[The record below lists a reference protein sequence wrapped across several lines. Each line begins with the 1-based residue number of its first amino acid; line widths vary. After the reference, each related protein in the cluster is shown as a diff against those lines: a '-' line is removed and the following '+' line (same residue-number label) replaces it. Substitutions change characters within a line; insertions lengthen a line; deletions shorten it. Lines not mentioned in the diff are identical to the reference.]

1 MAALLA
7 LLSATAY
14 GVGDFFGGLS
24 ARRLPSAAV
33 VLRTHAAG
41 LFGLLAVLPL
51 VGGAAGDG
59 DLAIGAAGGLAG
71 ALGVLAFYR
80 AMATGSMSLVAPVTA
95 VTAAVVP
102 VTYGLATGE
111 RPSVVSLVGVPLAL
125 VAVALLSREGVEGRE
140 HPATSLSVDQLL
152 TALGAGAGFGLY
164 FIALGMTSHDAGL
177 WPVVAGRVA
186 SVTLF
191 GLVALLSPAARVGDG
206 RARQRG
212 VLAML
217 VTCGL
222 LDAWANA
229 LFLVA
234 TRHGMLS
241 VVAVLGALYP
251 AATLLLA
258 RGVLG
263 ERLARPQLGG
273 VALATAAVAL
283 VAAG

>member
-41 LFGLLAVLPL
+41 LVGLLAVLPL
-51 VGGAAGDG
+51 VRGAAGG
-59 DLAIGAAGGLAG
+59 ADLAIGAVGGLAG
-71 ALGVLAFYR
+71 GLGVLGFYR
-80 AMATGSMSLVAPVTA
+80 AMSTGSMSLVAPVTA
-95 VTAAVVP
+95 VMAAVVP
-102 VTYGLATGE
+102 VAYGLATGE
-111 RPSVVSLVGVPLAL
+111 RPSVVTLVGIPVAL
-125 VAVALLSREGVEGRE
+125 VAVALLARDSGG
-140 HPATSLSVDQLL
+140 HAAAGLSVEQLL

-164 FIALGMTSHDAGL
+164 FVALGMTSHDAGL
-177 WPVVAGRVA
+177 WPVVAGRLA

-191 GLVALLSPAARVGDG
+191 LLVTLFSPAARVGDR

-212 VLAML
+212 LLVML

-234 TRHGMLS
+234 TRHGMLT

-251 AATLLLA
+251 AATLMLA
-258 RGVLG
+258 RSVLG

-273 VALATAAVAL
+273 VGLAGAAVAL
-283 VAAG
+283 VAIG

>member
-41 LFGLLAVLPL
+41 LVGLLVLVPI
-51 VGGAAGDG
+51 VGGAVGGGDM
-59 DLAIGAAGGLAG
+59 AIGAIGGLAG
-71 ALGVLAFYR
+71 GLGVLAFYR
-80 AMATGSMSLVAPVTA
+80 AMSTGSMSLVAPVTA
-95 VTAAVVP
+95 VTATVVP
-102 VTYGLATGE
+102 VAYGLATGE
-111 RPSVVSLVGVPLAL
+111 RPSPVTLVGIPLAL
-125 VAVALLSREGVEGRE
+125 LAVALLARESGGQ
-140 HPATSLSVDQLL
+140 AAAGLSVDQLL

-164 FIALGMTSHDAGL
+164 FVALGMTSHDAGL
-177 WPVVAGRVA
+177 WPVVAGRLA

-191 GLVALLSPAARVGDG
+191 LLVTLFSPTSRVGDR

-212 VLAML
+212 LLAML
-217 VTCGL
+217 ITCGL

-234 TRHGMLS
+234 TRHGMLT

-251 AATLLLA
+251 AATLMLA
-258 RGVLG
+258 RSVLG

-273 VALATAAVAL
+273 VALAGAAVAL
-283 VAAG
+283 VAIG

>member
-41 LFGLLAVLPL
+41 LLGLLAVVPL
-51 VGGAAGDG
+51 VGGAAGHD
-59 DLAIGAAGGLAG
+59 DLAIGAAGGVAG

-80 AMATGSMSLVAPVTA
+80 AMASGVMSLVAPVTA

-102 VTYGLATGE
+102 VAYGLATGE
-111 RPSVVSLVGVPLAL
+111 RPSPVGMIGIPLAL
-125 VAVALLSREGVEGRE
+125 LAVALLSREGGSRT
-140 HPATSLSVDQLL
+140 ASGLSVQQLV

-164 FIALGMTSHDAGL
+164 FVALGMASDDAGL
-177 WPVVAGRVA
+177 WPVVAGRLA

-191 GLVALLSPAARVGDG
+191 LLVTLFRPTARVGDR
-206 RARQRG
+206 RARQLG
-212 VLAML
+212 LMAML
-217 VTCGL
+217 VACGL

-229 LFLVA
+229 LFLLA
-234 TRHGMLS
+234 TQNGMLTL
-241 VVAVLGALYP
+241 VAVLGALYP
-251 AATLLLA
+251 AATLMLA
-258 RGVLG
+258 RTVLG
-263 ERLARPQLGG
+263 ERLARHQLAG
-273 VALATAAVAL
+273 VALAAAAVAL
-283 VAAG
+283 VSIG

>member
-24 ARRLPSAAV
+24 ARRLPSSAV
-33 VLRTHAAG
+33 VLRTHVAG
-41 LFGLLAVLPL
+41 LLGLLAVVPL
-51 VGGAAGDG
+51 VGGAAGHG
-59 DLAIGAAGGLAG
+59 DLAIGAIGGVAG

-80 AMATGSMSLVAPVTA
+80 AMASGVMSLVAPITA
-95 VTAAVVP
+95 VTAAIVP
-102 VTYGLATGE
+102 VAYGLATGE
-111 RPSVVSLVGVPLAL
+111 RPSPVGMVGIPLAL
-125 VAVALLSREGVEGRE
+125 VAVALLAREGGPET
-140 HPATSLSVDQLL
+140 ASSLSVPQLL

-164 FIALGMTSHDAGL
+164 FVALGMASDDAGL
-177 WPVVAGRVA
+177 WPVVAGRLA

-191 GLVALLSPAARVGDG
+191 GLVALFNPAARVGDR
-206 RARQRG
+206 RARQLG
-212 VLAML
+212 LVAML
-217 VTCGL
+217 VACGL

-229 LFLVA
+229 LFLLA
-234 TRHGMLS
+234 THHGMLTL
-241 VVAVLGALYP
+241 VGVLGALYP

-273 VALATAAVAL
+273 VALAAAAVTL
-283 VAAG
+283 VSVG